1 LSYPY
6 QKTSAI
12 GDVAPQPD
20 EPCTQTMNDT
30 INTRKPQ
37 RISITVPWQVYQTL
51 QANSNHQGRSLSN
64 LASHWLELQ
73 AQSSSS
79 ADGSVTASSS

>member
-1 LSYPY
+1 
-6 QKTSAI
+6 
-12 GDVAPQPD
+12 
-20 EPCTQTMNDT
+20 MNDT

-79 ADGSVTASSS
+79 ADGSVAASGS

>member
-1 LSYPY
+1 
-6 QKTSAI
+6 
-12 GDVAPQPD
+12 
-20 EPCTQTMNDT
+20 MNDT

-51 QANSNHQGRSLSN
+51 QVYSNHQGRSLSN

-79 ADGSVTASSS
+79 ADSSVAASGS